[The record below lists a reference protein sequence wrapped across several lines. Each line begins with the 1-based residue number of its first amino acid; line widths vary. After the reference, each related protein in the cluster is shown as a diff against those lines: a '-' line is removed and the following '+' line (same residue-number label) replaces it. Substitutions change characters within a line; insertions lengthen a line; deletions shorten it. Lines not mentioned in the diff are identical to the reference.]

1 MVQATSP
8 EQRSERDGSRSS
20 GGGFRVGASHDSPV
34 WTASTTGPA
43 GSAKLPPIEW
53 PRTDYRKI
61 MLADL
66 TGTGKSL
73 VMALLMFAVLIT
85 GGISI
90 AVVVTTILSAL
101 GVDPASL
108 Y

>member
-1 MVQATSP
+1 
-8 EQRSERDGSRSS
+8 
-20 GGGFRVGASHDSPV
+20 
-34 WTASTTGPA
+34 
-43 GSAKLPPIEW
+43 
-53 PRTDYRKI
+53 
-61 MLADL
+61 
-66 TGTGKSL
+66 
-73 VMALLMFAVLIT
+73 MALLMFAVLIT